1 MKMKSFYLLFVVAS
15 SFYACTNDD
24 TNIPVVN
31 NQETEVT
38 NEVSLNA
45 AKNMLEDFVGE
56 MNARSGSTFKIKSHQ
71 VKTVYV
77 NSGEALAEPLK
88 KQFLSMNSLLKQTVR
103 KDIP

>member
-1 MKMKSFYLLFVVAS
+1 M
-15 SFYACTNDD
+15 
-24 TNIPVVN
+24 
-31 NQETEVT
+31 T

-45 AKNMLEDFVGE
+45 AKNMLEDFVCE

-77 NSGEALAEPLK
+77 NSGEALGRATQEAIP
-88 KQFLSMNSLLKQTVR
+88 SMNSLLKQTVR